1 MIRKRA
7 HDESLRR
14 GSRLF
19 GQTHREARAQFDGTT
34 SRKHLEERAGI
45 TRIKLSVYR
54 YLSE

>member
-1 MIRKRA
+1 MIRKCA

-19 GQTHREARAQFDGTT
+19 GQTHREAPPECDGVT